1 MPELNFVTGATGF
14 LGRALVR
21 RLSEAGERVRCL
33 VRQGGDIS
41 RLNLPGAE
49 FFTGDLLDPAC
60 LPGVLAGV
68 SRVWHLVALVRPPGT
83 LVSRKKLLE
92 QLKAIN
98 EQAPARL
105 AEAAAAAGVRRF
117 IHFSSIAALGPG
129 EDLRDGAEPRPL
141 TYYGKSKLAGEL
153 LLKNTATALGLD
165 HVILRPSMIY
175 GPGAPGWVPL
185 FGAVRRGRAAV
196 PGRAANTVSVCYIEN
211 FLDAALLAAEKA
223 PSGSAFN
230 ISEGSLSVRDLLFTL
245 GAALNNR
252 PALIPLPVALL
263 RAVSAVLG
271 GVLNLAGLYLPGFMG
286 ADPARLHEACA
297 SWSHNCEG
305 IRALGWKPAVPT
317 ARALAISLGA
327 RP

>member
-1 MPELNFVTGATGF
+1 MPELNLVTGATGF
-14 LGRALVR
+14 IGRALVR

-33 VRQGGDIS
+33 VRPGGDIS
-41 RLNLPGAE
+41 RLNLPGVE

-60 LPGVLAGV
+60 LPGALAGAG
-68 SRVWHLVALVRPPGT
+68 RVWHLAALVRPPGT

-92 QLKAIN
+92 QFRAIN

-105 AEAAAAAGVRRF
+105 AEAAAGAGVRRF

-129 EDLRDGAEPRPL
+129 EDLGDGAEPKPL
-141 TYYGKSKLAGEL
+141 TYYGRSKLAGEL
-153 LLKNTATALGLD
+153 LLKTTAATLGLD
-165 HVILRPSMIY
+165 HIILRPSMIY
-175 GPGAPGWVPL
+175 GPGAAGWEPL
-185 FGAVRRGRAAV
+185 FGAARRGRAAV
-196 PGRAANTVSVCYIEN
+196 PGNAANTVSVCYIEN

-223 PSGSAFN
+223 PFGSAFN
-230 ISEGSLSVRDLLFTL
+230 ISEGSLSIMDLLFTL
-245 GAALNNR
+245 GAALDKS

-263 RAVSAVLG
+263 KTVSAIFGASLG
-271 GVLNLAGLYLPGFMG
+271 LTGLYLPGFMG

-317 ARALAISLGA
+317 ARALAISMGT
-327 RP
+327 RS